1 MLIALWN
8 TLVFVGSIP
17 ENATICPSI
26 CYFIIINQR
35 IIYKGWQ
42 YYFSFPE
49 SYFDFSGPQSKPFFR
64 TETICL
70 YSQALRMIYYI
81 IHEKLVT
88 RQFRLFNFFKPPTT
102 MDMDMFPDKSNVTW
116 WTINLL
122 FIFLFL
128 GNNTRSARHLQKG
141 ISINGN

>member
-1 MLIALWN
+1 MPLL
-8 TLVFVGSIP
+8 GSKH
-17 ENATICPSI
+17 
-26 CYFIIINQR
+26 CYFIIINQG

-49 SYFDFSGPQSKPFFR
+49 IVLILWASEQALFR

-81 IHEKLVT
+81 FMWENCNSGNSGLLT
-88 RQFRLFNFFKPPTT
+88 FFKNLQQQW
-102 MDMDMFPDKSNVTW
+102 DMFPDKSNVTW

-122 FIFLFL
+122 FIFLLL
-128 GNNTRSARHLQKG
+128 GNNTRSAKD
-141 ISINGN
+141 ISKRVLVIMEIKWCTTQNVFSIIF